1 MNPTQITTDTLIRKI
16 GLLVVENDLLRGQV
30 QAATQQ
36 IAALQKKATPTT
48 VETPAAGVTQTASAP
63 KRRGRPA
70 QQVTQNE
77 GEPQCQ

>member
-36 IAALQKKATPTT
+36 ITTLQKKLTPEAGDAVIT
-48 VETPAAGVTQTASAP
+48 ETP

-70 QQVTQNE
+70 QQA
-77 GEPQCQ
+77 PQEEKQSVND